1 MAVLDHIHMGSA
13 NVYTSAH
20 AMTQEM
26 KIGHYD
32 GGFMSNITIGHKAF
46 PLGGGVYIE
55 VESVID
61 PFAVPPEKEPWFVKK
76 AIEFKTEVFSGLCL
90 RVDTME
96 ELADIARR
104 LGGVV
109 NLKPAQRIRPDGPGV
124 MSFSAPG
131 GPNIPNPWQSGYPN
145 WYCFQNRMYCHP
157 SGQPPINT
165 PGLLNPMGVAWLEIG
180 GTEEAMAKWL
190 GQSPSDF
197 GMRFNGKAPGLY
209 AIGVKTDAGEVVLRR
224 PSATQT
230 TL

>member
-13 NVYTSAH
+13 NNYVSAYN
-20 AMTQEM
+20 MQKEM
-26 KIGHYD
+26 GIGHYD
-32 GGFMSNITIGHKAF
+32 GGFMSSITINHKAF

-61 PFAVPPEKEPWFVKK
+61 PFAVTAENEPWFVKK
-76 AIEFKTEVFSGLCL
+76 AQQFNTEVFSGLCL

-96 ELADIARR
+96 ELADIAKR
-104 LGGVV
+104 LGGIV

-157 SGQPPINT
+157 SGQPPVNA
-165 PGLLNPMGVAWLEIG
+165 PDLKNPMGVAWLEMG
-180 GTEEAMAKWL
+180 GTPEAMAKWL
-190 GQSPSDF
+190 GQSPDDF
-197 GMRFNGKAPGLY
+197 GMRFNGKKPGLY
-209 AIGVKTDAGEVVLRR
+209 AIGIKTDKGIVELRR
-224 PSATQT
+224 PSATQD